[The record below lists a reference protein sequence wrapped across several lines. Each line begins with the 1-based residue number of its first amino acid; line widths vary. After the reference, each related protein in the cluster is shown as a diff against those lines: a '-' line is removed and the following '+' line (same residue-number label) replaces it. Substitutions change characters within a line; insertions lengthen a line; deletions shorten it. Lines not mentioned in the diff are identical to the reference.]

1 MKRRVLFFTIFLIL
15 SGCFRKGSKVLYST
29 NEIRLIPIR
38 VLKGCRGDV
47 VSLSF
52 SPDGRY
58 LVSGTDRGEI
68 KVWDTQKWNLAK
80 TVNEPAAFIQSLVF
94 SPDGEYLVIGGK
106 EIVIRETKGWEK
118 VKILG
123 KFKGSIALAFS
134 KDGEFLAAT
143 DGRIARIWDTEGWRE
158 VALLYPLEG
167 ANSIAFSAD
176 ARYLAIGMGVCEGEP
191 CCEIWNTSTWKRV
204 KKIKTRSAITCVRF
218 YHKYLLGGRWGGCIA
233 TYLEHLCR
241 EIEWGGLVY
250 GYLSR
255 R

>member
-1 MKRRVLFFTIFLIL
+1 M
-15 SGCFRKGSKVLYST
+15 
-29 NEIRLIPIR
+29 
-38 VLKGCRGDV
+38 
-47 VSLSF
+47 
-52 SPDGRY
+52 
-58 LVSGTDRGEI
+58 
-68 KVWDTQKWNLAK
+68 
-80 TVNEPAAFIQSLVF
+80 
-94 SPDGEYLVIGGK
+94 
-106 EIVIRETKGWEK
+106 
-118 VKILG
+118 G

-134 KDGEFLAAT
+134 RDGEFLAAT

-233 TYLEHLCR
+233 TYLEHPGYIFD
-241 EIEWGGLVY
+241 EIDLRVWDTKSWRLIYAERLNGEVWCMVISPEGKRIAIGSGRNIFIRKIVPN
-250 GYLSR
+250 S
-255 R
+255 